1 MSLPSNAH
9 LPQGVVLVIRR
20 ADAHYLY
27 VQRAPGESF
36 PGYWGPVSGGVEPG
50 ESLEETAVR
59 EAMEEVG
66 IVVRPIRQLRDGLA
80 KGGAYRLYWLLCEHV
95 SGEPS
100 ICAPGE
106 IAAFAWLTREQAL
119 ALEFRFDG
127 DVELMAEL
135 DALS

>member
-66 IVVRPIRQLRDGLA
+66 IVVRPIRQLRDTLLVVLQSKEA
-80 KGGAYRLYWLLCEHV
+80 RFSLLTTIFRLKTYR
-95 SGEPS
+95 
-100 ICAPGE
+100 
-106 IAAFAWLTREQAL
+106 
-119 ALEFRFDG
+119 
-127 DVELMAEL
+127 
-135 DALS
+135 